1 MKARFNRLIR
11 YTVAFLLGGSF
22 VFLSAWWT
30 GYTRAVDMLPRPGET
45 TSLEADA
52 QTPWPVSVRLRVTQ
66 PPTAPPSGPGP
77 AEALTD
83 TGRGATL

>member
-52 QTPWPVSVRLRVTQ
+52 QT
-66 PPTAPPSGPGP
+66 
-77 AEALTD
+77 
-83 TGRGATL
+83 